1 MSRVVRIQ
9 TNFSSGEI
17 DPLLRARV
25 DLAQYYNALQ
35 TAENVVVQPQGGVK
49 RRDGL
54 KYITELPAAANP
66 QSGVRLIP
74 FEFSATDSYMFALV
88 NQRIYIFRDKA
99 LITNINGSGN
109 DYLAV
114 SAITSAMLGKIRH
127 AQSADTMILVHED
140 LTPNYFHKRPCSC
153 FCFLHRQPIRDS
165 DTIWHQRRDYS
176 NSERWRFFVR

>member
-54 KYITELPAAANP
+54 KYITELPAAGWGQAP
-66 QSGVRLIP
+66 RRSK
-74 FEFSATDSYMFALV
+74 
-88 NQRIYIFRDKA
+88 IY
-99 LITNINGSGN
+99 
-109 DYLAV
+109 Y
-114 SAITSAMLGKIRH
+114 
-127 AQSADTMILVHED
+127 
-140 LTPNYFHKRPCSC
+140 
-153 FCFLHRQPIRDS
+153 
-165 DTIWHQRRDYS
+165 
-176 NSERWRFFVR
+176 